1 MSRDYR
7 PPKGTLKNATK
18 GMSKS
23 APARTPAG
31 VPASTPDS
39 RPPWS
44 VPVAVRDIPETGR
57 HFDLVADENAR
68 AAVAEAVG
76 LRSLPRLTAS
86 LDVSR
91 QGRDGLHVT
100 GRVSATVGQTC
111 VVTLEPI
118 ENEINEPVEVVFAPE
133 AADESVGHSQVAED
147 DAPEPLV
154 GGAIDLGGVAT
165 EFLSLGIDPY
175 PRKAGVEFD
184 APAVEDDTPHPFA
197 ALAALKKGQGDS

>member
-1 MSRDYR
+1 MSRDAR
-7 PPKGTLKNATK
+7 PPKGTLKSA
-18 GMSKS
+18 SKS
-23 APARTPAG
+23 M
-31 VPASTPDS
+31 PDS

-57 HFDLVADENAR
+57 HFDLVADENTR
-68 AAVAEAVG
+68 AAVANAIGV
-76 LRSLPRLTAS
+76 RALPRLAAS

-91 QGRDGLHVT
+91 RDRDGLRVV
-100 GRVSATVGQTC
+100 GRVSAVVGQTC

-118 ENEINEPVEVVFAPE
+118 ENEIDEVVELEFAPAD
-133 AADESVGHSQVAED
+133 AADESAGHSKVADD

-154 GGAIDLGGVAT
+154 GGVVDLGGVAT

-175 PRKAGVEFD
+175 PRKAGVEFA

-197 ALAALKKGQGDS
+197 ALAALKKGQSDS